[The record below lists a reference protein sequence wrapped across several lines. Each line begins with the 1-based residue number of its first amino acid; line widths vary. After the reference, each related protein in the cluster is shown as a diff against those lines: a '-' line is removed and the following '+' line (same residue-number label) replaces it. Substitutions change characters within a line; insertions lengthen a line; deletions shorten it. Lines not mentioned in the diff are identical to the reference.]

1 MAKKGLGKGLGAL
14 LSADEPV
21 KIEKTE
27 KTEPKG
33 AVLEL
38 KISEVEPNSSQP
50 RNIFDDEALSSLSE
64 SIKEYGVLSP
74 IFVSK
79 NENGFYKIIAG
90 ERRWRAAKRAGLKKI
105 PAIIKDSNDKEIME
119 IALIENLQREDLNP
133 IEEALGYKELMETYH
148 MTQEDV
154 SRKMGKSR
162 SAVANTVRLLSLPE
176 SVKKHL
182 VNKEISMGHARALLS
197 APSEGVMLM
206 ALGRILEE
214 GLNVRQTESLIAR
227 LSKEPKEKKI
237 SKSDEEIMRYM
248 ATLEKNLGSR
258 LGTKVKIHHGRKKGK
273 IEIEYYSNEDFE
285 RILSMMK

>member
-182 VNKEISMGHARALLS
+182 INKEISMGHARTLLG

>member
-273 IEIEYYSNEDFE
+273 IEIEYYSNDDFE